1 MREDERAGKANEAKV
16 NKFEEGTPVD
26 LLAPYCTVHVA
37 WNNYLLTPLHTVTNG
52 LSVVSLL
59 TGFLVVTNSIQKKK
73 IETFFWGSKMNLKL
87 HKLPHFGRKKINMP

>member
-1 MREDERAGKANEAKV
+1 MFLISPGSEQLREDERAGKANEAKV

-59 TGFLVVTNSIQKKK
+59 TGFLVVTNSIPA
-73 IETFFWGSKMNLKL
+73 E
-87 HKLPHFGRKKINMP
+87 RK